1 MAEKLSILAL
11 RAVDALAQVL
21 ILQELLEIAIEQ
33 GEKPLELRSPR
44 VSLLLNSYLSL
55 VSPHL
60 DEIERQLEE
69 IRALALSR
77 AEK

>member
-33 GEKPLELRSPR
+33 GEKPQELRSPR

-55 VSPHL
+55 VKPHL